1 MPIDFPNSPSVNDT
15 FTSGGTTWIWTGT
28 VWNTVTTAVGATGPT
43 GPTGATGATGGTG
56 PTGPAGD
63 AAFHPFLTGL

>member
-1 MPIDFPNSPSVNDT
+1 MPIDFPNSPEVNDT
-15 FTSGGTTWIWTGT
+15 FTSGATTWIWTGT

-43 GPTGATGATGGTG
+43 GPAGATG
-56 PTGPAGD
+56 PTGPIGLTGD